1 MDVIPGL
8 ILILAIAL
16 LSSVLTLL
24 LALALWQAF
33 LKKRLEAKLEEAAS
47 LLRERVKEGVTEAG
61 RDLLP
66 AFHQEVEAGFRDA
79 LMGGIAAGLID
90 KTAGTALRQG
100 AALVEQGLNLVR
112 VAPPPEA
119 DQK

>member
-66 AFHQEVEAGFRDA
+66 AFRQEVEAGFRDA

-90 KTAGTALRQG
+90 KTAGTVLRQG
-100 AALVEQGLNLVR
+100 AALVEQGLTLVR

-119 DQK
+119 DQN